1 MKKEGQCK
9 LTLEYGRFIKS
20 HLIPQ
25 ALTRPEV
32 RGGIMKQIGEGSI
45 PKKATSS
52 WYDYELVIR
61 QGEDILTEFD
71 TAAIQ
76 ILRNNQL
83 IWGGW
88 ELEFNS
94 EHSTFYKIDDHS
106 GVREFSNLDWKSL
119 RLFALS
125 LLWRACNTTQKC
137 FSEISIPKK
146 DLEKIRL
153 LLINRDVGAI
163 HFYPIKLCQ
172 LSTKGKIHNQT
183 PFIRKFDLPKR
194 CEVTRSRHLNIV
206 RFYFDGLVMH
216 IHLSKT
222 LKQIENFDCQI
233 LGFDPQSLIV
243 PTVTYET
250 SFQRENLENI
260 VDSYR

>member
-125 LLWRACNTTQKC
+125 LLWRACNTTQKG
-137 FSEISIPKK
+137 FSEIGIPKK

>member
-1 MKKEGQCK
+1 MRKEGQCK
-9 LTLEYGRFIKS
+9 LTLEYGKFIKS

-25 ALTRPEV
+25 ALTKPEV
-32 RGGIMKQIGEGSI
+32 RGGIMKQIGEGSH

-71 TAAIQ
+71 TAAIN
-76 ILRNNQL
+76 ILRTNQL

-88 ELEFNS
+88 EQQFNS
-94 EHSTFYKIDDHS
+94 ADSTFHIIDNNY
-106 GVREFSNLDWKSL
+106 GVREFSNLDWKNL

-125 LLWRACNTTQKC
+125 LLWRACNTTQNGFC
-137 FSEISIPKK
+137 EVSIPKN

-153 LLINRDVGAI
+153 LLVNRDAGAI
-163 HFYPIKLCQ
+163 HFYPIKFCQ

-183 PFIRKFDLPKR
+183 PFIRKFELPKR

-222 LKQIENFDCQI
+222 LRQIKGFDHQI
-233 LGFDPQSLIV
+233 LGLDPQSFIV
-243 PTVTYET
+243 PTVTYEV

-260 VDSYR
+260 LDLYE

>member
-1 MKKEGQCK
+1 MRKEGQCK

-25 ALTRPEV
+25 ALTKPEV
-32 RGGIMKQIGEGSI
+32 RGGIMKQIGEGSL

-76 ILRNNQL
+76 ILRTNQL

-94 EHSTFYKIDDHS
+94 EHSTFYKIGDHY
-106 GVREFSNLDWKSL
+106 GVREFSNLDWKNL

-125 LLWRACNTTQKC
+125 LLWRACNTTQKGFC
-137 FSEISIPKK
+137 EISIPKK

-153 LLINRDVGAI
+153 LLVNRDVGAI

-222 LKQIENFDCQI
+222 LKQIENFNCQI

-243 PTVTYET
+243 PTVTYEI